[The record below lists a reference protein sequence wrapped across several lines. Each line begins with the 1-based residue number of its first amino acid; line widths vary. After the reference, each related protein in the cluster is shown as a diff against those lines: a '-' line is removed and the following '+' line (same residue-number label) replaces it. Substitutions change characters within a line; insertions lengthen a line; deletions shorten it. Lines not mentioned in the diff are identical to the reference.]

1 MAYDV
6 AGKLVE
12 IKITQDFVDQ
22 RDERSK
28 KYNARGRSEVQL
40 RLDIECEVFEWYMI
54 SIKNWKDDSRWEID
68 GNCPVYGNVDVKF
81 VKKWYNLTCQKLI
94 YILRQR
100 DLIEHFIFC
109 EWAERPERLLEAGD
123 TVKVNVLGAIK
134 YWKVLDALRTSQFN
148 GYYVDVKKLISKQ
161 D

>member
-1 MAYDV
+1 
-6 AGKLVE
+6 
-12 IKITQDFVDQ
+12 
-22 RDERSK
+22 
-28 KYNARGRSEVQL
+28 
-40 RLDIECEVFEWYMI
+40 
-54 SIKNWKDDSRWEID
+54 
-68 GNCPVYGNVDVKF
+68 VYGDVDVKF

-94 YILRQR
+94 YILKQR

-123 TVKVNVLGAIK
+123 IVKVNVLGAIK